1 MTSSPRST
9 PRRALSGVACA
20 ALICAGALLSPGSTA
35 AAATSAAGAQAR
47 TDAGG
52 AAGAARTQRKTTAAA
67 LRVARNQKGDRY
79 RYGATG
85 PDRFDCSGL
94 VMFAFE
100 RVGQSVP
107 RTSGEQARASRRIPR
122 SRARA
127 GDLAFFYD
135 RGGVYHVGFY
145 VGDDRVLHA
154 PGTGKVVQVADIW
167 TSKVFFARIH

>member
-1 MTSSPRST
+1 MTSFPRPT

-20 ALICAGALLSPGSTA
+20 VLICAGALLSPGSTA
-35 AAATSAAGAQAR
+35 AAATSAAEAQVR
-47 TDAGG
+47 TDAG
-52 AAGAARTQRKTTAAA
+52 AAVAARTQRRTTAAA

-79 RYGATG
+79 RYGAAG

-94 VMFAFE
+94 VMFAFA

-107 RTSGEQARASRRIPR
+107 RTSAEQAGATRRIPR

-145 VGDDRVLHA
+145 VGHGRVLHA

-167 TSKVFFARIH
+167 TSKVFFGRIH